1 MADDETHLNADRAR
15 AGSTPGVTRYVLGAS
30 LLLIIIVFAVLF
42 IHGV

>member
-1 MADDETHLNADRAR
+1 MADDRPHLNTDRAR

-30 LLLIIIVFAVLF
+30 LLLVIVVFAVLF